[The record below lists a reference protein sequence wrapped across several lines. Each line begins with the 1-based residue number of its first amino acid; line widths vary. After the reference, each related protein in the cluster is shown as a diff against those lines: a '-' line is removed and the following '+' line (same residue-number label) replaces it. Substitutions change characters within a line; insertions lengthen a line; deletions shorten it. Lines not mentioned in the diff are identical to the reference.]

1 MPETIFQSNAAILQK
16 LSGPIRYRITNAYMF
31 VAVLQKNH
39 ETLCHL
45 LASLLHIPRKEITSV
60 EILNP
65 IILGEAVDEKDCV
78 LDLLVLLNN
87 TTRINLE
94 LQIENEKDWDN
105 RSIYYLARKLCDLA
119 PGEDYNSLKPMI
131 HIGILDFNYPKD
143 NQEFYQ
149 QNMLM
154 NLKTHRIYSDKMRLN
169 VLCLNQLENAAPEDR
184 SSGLYEWAKVF
195 KATAWEELKAL
206 AAHNKVIEETIV
218 TIAQLSE
225 DEKIR
230 QQCER
235 REKYERDKIS
245 AITFGKQQICQ
256 LIQLLNEAG
265 RQDDIIK
272 IATDENY
279 RDQLLNE
286 FGL

>member
-1 MPETIFQSNAAILQK
+1 
-16 LSGPIRYRITNAYMF
+16 
-31 VAVLQKNH
+31 
-39 ETLCHL
+39 
-45 LASLLHIPRKEITSV
+45 
-60 EILNP
+60 
-65 IILGEAVDEKDCV
+65 
-78 LDLLVLLNN
+78 
-87 TTRINLE
+87 
-94 LQIENEKDWDN
+94 
-105 RSIYYLARKLCDLA
+105 
-119 PGEDYNSLKPMI
+119 
-131 HIGILDFNYPKD
+131 
-143 NQEFYQ
+143 
-149 QNMLM
+149 MLM
-154 NLKTHRIYSDKMRLN
+154 NLKTHRIYSDKMRIN
-169 VLCLNQLENAAPEDR
+169 VLCLNQLENAAPEDL
-184 SSGLYEWAKVF
+184 SDGLYEWAKVF

-245 AITFGKQQICQ
+245 AINFGKQQICQ

-265 RQDDIIK
+265 RQDDIVK